1 MNDFLLL
8 LTRHGLALLG
18 GLFASHGIS
27 IGEGATTDIIAGLIL
42 VGLAVV
48 LSSVSKWFKLDDQ
61 LGGCITTNQQVR
73 ILIGAVASQAVTALS
88 AYFAV
93 DANRPELLA
102 GALVN
107 AGLSKAGFHQS
118 LALGKSAVQA
128 LAVCGSLLMLSSCA
142 QWTQFMSSPTGKT
155 TVALSKLGLDLAL
168 ERNQV
173 SPGNIIQINKALAV
187 VTDPSNRAND
197 MVYKLGEIGLDA
209 AINNKLVK
217 DGDVLTIQKATA
229 IIESAVDAPAVPAVS
244 GKNPSGKQPVNPV
257 TPAVSMREPGCL
269 RLVSQASD
277 GRQECPPHFR
287 HAATPANDAQGDP
300 AMPPVMPVMKHSG
313 GGVSKP
319 LPLYGAAVA
328 ALLASR

>member
-48 LSSVSKWFKLDDQ
+48 LSSVSKWFNLDDQ

-73 ILIGAVASQAVTALS
+73 ILIGALASQAVTALS

-102 GALVN
+102 GALIN
-107 AGLSKAGFHQS
+107 AGLSKAGVHQS

-142 QWTQFMSSPTGKT
+142 QWTRFIGSPTGNAT
-155 TVALSKLGLDLAL
+155 LALAELGLDVAMA
-168 ERNQV
+168 RQQI
-173 SPGNIIQINKALAV
+173 SPGNVVQINKALAV
-187 VTDPSNRAND
+187 VTDPNNSRND

-209 AINNKLVK
+209 AAEKGLVK
-217 DGDVLTIQKATA
+217 DGDLLIIQKATA
-229 IIESAVDAPAVPAVS
+229 IIQSAVYSTPAAS
-244 GKNPSGKQPVNPV
+244 AKNPSGKQPVS
-257 TPAVSMREPGCL
+257 PAVGMREPECL
-269 RLVSQASD
+269 RI
-277 GRQECPPHFR
+277 P
-287 HAATPANDAQGDP
+287 N
-300 AMPPVMPVMKHSG
+300 
-313 GGVSKP
+313 
-319 LPLYGAAVA
+319 YGTRVAAVLA
-328 ALLASR
+328 AE